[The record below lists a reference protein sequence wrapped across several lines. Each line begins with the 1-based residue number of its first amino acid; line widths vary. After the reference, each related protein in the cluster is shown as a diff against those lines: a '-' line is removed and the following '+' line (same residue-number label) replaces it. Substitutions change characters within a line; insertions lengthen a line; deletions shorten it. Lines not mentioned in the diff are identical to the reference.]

1 MTVDEVMPALCAPFE
16 KEFVEFLPRGKSEN
30 CVAMAYIDSR
40 AVMARLDRVVG
51 RSNWNF
57 AFHIEQ
63 HSNSLVAYGVL
74 TVLGVTASDVGESGE
89 EGEKFKSVVSD
100 ALKRCAVHFGVGR
113 YLYNLP
119 VLFGK
124 YDQQKKRWVQHPV
137 IKAQDLAR
145 AVAMS
150 LESNFVP
157 PMDYAKSAGPAND
170 PDGSEHQ
177 DAASVQSDAEAE
189 PEAKPKP
196 ATRTRSDN
204 SDKPPRERAL
214 AACKELGWEPAH
226 QRSQLI
232 AIIGREASPQAPLTE
247 QEWRMAAVQL
257 EAIAGCKRVVFQ
269 KWEKLRTQEGYE
281 DTREARLE
289 AFAGML
295 GKPSIESASVLT
307 VAEWKH
313 LNETIHGLL
322 KGEAE

>member
-16 KEFVEFLPRGKSEN
+16 KEFVEFRPGGKSET
-30 CVAMAYIDSR
+30 CVAIAYIDSR

-63 HSNSLVAYGVL
+63 YGEALVAYGVL
-74 TVLGVTASDVGESGE
+74 TVLGVAATDVGEAASE
-89 EGEKFKSVVSD
+89 AEKHKSAVSD
-100 ALKRCAVHFGVGR
+100 ALKRCAVHFGIGR

-124 YDQQKKRWVQHPV
+124 YDQQKKRWLQHPV

-157 PMDYAKSAGPAND
+157 PMDYAKGGGPSND
-170 PDGSEHQ
+170 PEGSE
-177 DAASVQSDAEAE
+177 QSDAEAE
-189 PEAKPKP
+189 PEVKPKP
-196 ATRTRSDN
+196 ATRVRADN
-204 SDKPPRERAL
+204 SDKSPRERAL

-257 EAIAGCKRVVFQ
+257 EAIAGCKRAVFQ
-269 KWEKLRTQEGYE
+269 KWEKLRVQEGYE

-322 KGEAE
+322 NGDAAE